1 MSECKSR
8 RPGRHRILL
17 LIPLSLLAAFV
28 LYVSDYYHADDT
40 ALALLDR
47 EDVIQEGD
55 LPAAISAASQQ
66 AQAVAAIA
74 EFLALP

>member
-1 MSECKSR
+1 MNECKSR

-40 ALALLDR
+40 ALALP
-47 EDVIQEGD
+47 EGWQD
-55 LPAAISAASQQ
+55 APLLLGNYPAGSRT
-66 AQAVAAIA
+66 
-74 EFLALP
+74 ALRPYECLVLRQSR